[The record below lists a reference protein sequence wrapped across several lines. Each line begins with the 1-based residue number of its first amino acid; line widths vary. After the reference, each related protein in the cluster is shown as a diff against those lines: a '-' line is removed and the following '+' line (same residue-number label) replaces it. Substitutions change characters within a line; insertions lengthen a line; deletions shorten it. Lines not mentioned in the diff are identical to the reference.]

1 MTIDDMFGDSLF
13 EKATEGIAKRVVIFG
28 AIAATKELIRT
39 YDDIDNGFKLLLD
52 GDLDDMTKGIVSEVM
67 KDMNSADKELI
78 ALANMLEQRM
88 GISA

>member
-39 YDDIDNGFKLLLD
+39 YDDIDKGFEMLLD

-78 ALANMLEQRM
+78 ALASMLEARM